1 MKISE
6 KLSCIKQQEGE
17 LLRLYDLR
25 DSVVKKPFQD
35 NLIKTEGL
43 TDSDVE
49 EKRKQ
54 FLKNKKERIQKI
66 DSKIDTL
73 KISLIAGKNVL
84 NTKNIELGLDIKLIE
99 MKYLRLELSKLMKM
113 IKSEISW
120 SSKLDVDVDV
130 IDALGLNE
138 RIHDLEKRK
147 VKLDSEIQITN
158 WTTEL

>member
-25 DSVVKKPFQD
+25 DSIVKKPFQD

-113 IKSEISW
+113 IKAERSW

-147 VKLDSEIQITN
+147 VKLDSEIQIAN